1 MTALA
6 LLVAVSALH
15 HPPAIN
21 RPSQATGVTRGLL
34 LNEKVELKVMAQL
47 AGIQSTQQKI
57 LAQLLKHKQGDEQDD
72 ASPSGPAVGHEHQG
86 AQAPGTAE
94 PAALP
99 EPGTRS
105 GDRQCMNQ
113 LIRKYGSATADGRVT
128 TEPLWHSQL
137 RALKLNPE
145 DFLID
150 MPTSGGAAWTA
161 PAESGPVCS
170 KSLVLAQGWMPSTAM
185 QMYGRNPD
193 DRGRLK

>member
-99 EPGTRS
+99 ELEVMAQQAGIQSTQQKIHAPVLKHKQ
-105 GDRQCMNQ
+105 GDEQDD
-113 LIRKYGSATADGRVT
+113 A
-128 TEPLWHSQL
+128 
-137 RALKLNPE
+137 NPTGPAVGHE
-145 DFLID
+145 HQ
-150 MPTSGGAAWTA
+150 GAQA
-161 PAESGPVCS
+161 PA
-170 KSLVLAQGWMPSTAM
+170 LQL
-185 QMYGRNPD
+185 N
-193 DRGRLK
+193 LK